1 MKPNILLIMADQ
13 LAPRFLASYGS
24 PVAKAP
30 NLDRL
35 AAEGVVFDNAYSNS
49 PLCVPARAVAL
60 SGLLPSRSGVYDN
73 AAEFSAEIPT
83 FAHYARLQGYRT
95 CIAGKLHAIGPD
107 QLHGFEERLTTDIYP
122 ADFGW
127 TPDWRLRGRERID
140 WWYHNMSSVKEAGT
154 AAITN
159 QLEFDDEV
167 AFLASRQLFDWS
179 RYQGDEPFLLKVS
192 FTHPHDPYVNRR
204 RFFDLYSDSD
214 IPPPTV
220 GPIPY
225 PELDQHEQRLYD
237 MAAMDDDKI
246 TDDDVRRARRG
257 YCASISYVDSLIG
270 SLIDTLETC
279 GRLDETIVIFTS
291 DHGDFLGE
299 RGLWY
304 KMSFREAAARIPLIV
319 WQPGRFTARRI
330 RQPVSLADL
339 APTIAALTGC
349 SELATPVDGG
359 NLVPLLDGGPE
370 NPGATAY
377 GEYLAEGVIAPMY
390 LLRRGRWK
398 FIHTP
403 SDPDQLFD
411 LAADPLELDNL
422 APTDPARTAAFRR
435 EIESRFDIDA
445 ISRKVLSSQRARH
458 MVFEALRQGKTTS
471 WDFEPRRDAS
481 TQYTRNTLDVTS
493 RDQQSRFPPAPPVPP
508 RR

>member
-1 MKPNILLIMADQ
+1 VKPNILLIMADQ
-13 LAPRFLASYGS
+13 LAARFLPAYGNA
-24 PVAKAP
+24 VVKAP

-35 AAEGVVFDNAYSNS
+35 GAEGVVFENSYSNS

-60 SGLLPSRSGVYDN
+60 SGLLPSRTGVYDN

-95 CIAGKLHAIGPD
+95 CLAGKLHAIGPD

-127 TPDWRLRGRERID
+127 TPDWRLRGGERID
-140 WWYHNMSSVKEAGT
+140 WWNHNMSSVKQAGT
-154 AAITN
+154 AEITN
-159 QLEFDDEV
+159 QLEYDDEV
-167 AFLASRQLFDWS
+167 AFLANRQIFDWT
-179 RYQGDEPFLLKVS
+179 RYRRDEPFLLKVS

-204 RFFDLYSDSD
+204 RFFDLYGDGD

-225 PELDQHEQRLYD
+225 AELDPHERRLYD
-237 MAAMDDDKI
+237 MNAGGDYVI
-246 TDDDVRRARRG
+246 TEDDVRAARRG

-270 SLIDTLETC
+270 SLIETLAIC
-279 GRLDETIVIFTS
+279 GRLDDTIVIFTS

-304 KMSFREAAARIPLIV
+304 KMSFREPAARIPLIV
-319 WQPGRFTARRI
+319 WQPGLFQPRRVH
-330 RQPVSLADL
+330 QPVSLADL
-339 APTIAALTGC
+339 APTIAALTGT
-349 SELATPVDGG
+349 SQLVAPVDGI
-359 NLVPLLDGGPE
+359 NLKPLLEGGPE
-370 NPGATAY
+370 DPDATVY

-390 LLRRGRWK
+390 MLRRGRWK

-411 LAADPLELDNL
+411 LVADPLERVNRAADEPAL
-422 APTDPARTAAFRR
+422 AAAFQQ
-435 EIESRFDIDA
+435 EIESRFDIAA
-445 ISRKVLSSQRARH
+445 ISRKVRDSQRARH
-458 MVFEALRQGKTTS
+458 LIFAALGEGSTTS
-471 WDFEPRRDAS
+471 WDFQPRRDAA

-493 RDQQSRFPPAPPVPP
+493 RDQQSRFPPAPPLPP

>member
-159 QLEFDDEV
+159 QLEYDDEV
-167 AFLASRQLFDWS
+167 AFLANRQLFDWS

-214 IPPPTV
+214 IRRRPSAPFPIPSSISMSSASTTWLPWTTTRSPMMMCAEPAVAIAPASPMSTASSALSSTRWRPAAGSTRRSSSSPPTTVTSWASAGSGTRCRSGRPPPA
-220 GPIPY
+220 Y
-225 PELDQHEQRLYD
+225 P
-237 MAAMDDDKI
+237 
-246 TDDDVRRARRG
+246 
-257 YCASISYVDSLIG
+257 
-270 SLIDTLETC
+270 
-279 GRLDETIVIFTS
+279 
-291 DHGDFLGE
+291 
-299 RGLWY
+299 
-304 KMSFREAAARIPLIV
+304 
-319 WQPGRFTARRI
+319 
-330 RQPVSLADL
+330 
-339 APTIAALTGC
+339 
-349 SELATPVDGG
+349 
-359 NLVPLLDGGPE
+359 
-370 NPGATAY
+370 
-377 GEYLAEGVIAPMY
+377 
-390 LLRRGRWK
+390 
-398 FIHTP
+398 
-403 SDPDQLFD
+403 
-411 LAADPLELDNL
+411 
-422 APTDPARTAAFRR
+422 
-435 EIESRFDIDA
+435 
-445 ISRKVLSSQRARH
+445 
-458 MVFEALRQGKTTS
+458 
-471 WDFEPRRDAS
+471 
-481 TQYTRNTLDVTS
+481 
-493 RDQQSRFPPAPPVPP
+493 
-508 RR
+508 